1 MSDANSAKRL
11 LLVVDDIAENRN
23 LLSRYF
29 GSHGFQTA
37 QADCG
42 ATALGLMKRQRFDA
56 VLLDI
61 IMPEIDGIEVLKRIR
76 EVTPKAELPVIMVSA
91 KSANMD
97 ISLALDLGANDY
109 ITKPIN
115 LADALAKVQRHL
127 APVRTEAAMPQS
139 AEPPTVAK
147 ATNVPEQAAR
157 LMALATKFRRE
168 GNTAYADQLAAKA
181 AHFLE

>member
-1 MSDANSAKRL
+1 MSDANSGQRL

-29 GSHGFQTA
+29 GSRGFQMA

-42 ATALGLMKRQRFDA
+42 ATAISLIKRQRFDA
-56 VLLDI
+56 VLHDI
-61 IMPEIDGIEVLKRIR
+61 VMPEIDGIEVLKRIR
-76 EVTPKAELPVIMVSA
+76 QVHAQAELPVIMVSA
-91 KSANMD
+91 KSATLD

-127 APVRTEAAMPQS
+127 GPPRTEPAMPQS
-139 AEPPTVAK
+139 AEPPTDAN
-147 ATNVPEQAAR
+147 AADVPEHAAR

-168 GNTAYADQLAAKA
+168 GHSAYADQLAAKA
-181 AHFLE
+181 AQYVE